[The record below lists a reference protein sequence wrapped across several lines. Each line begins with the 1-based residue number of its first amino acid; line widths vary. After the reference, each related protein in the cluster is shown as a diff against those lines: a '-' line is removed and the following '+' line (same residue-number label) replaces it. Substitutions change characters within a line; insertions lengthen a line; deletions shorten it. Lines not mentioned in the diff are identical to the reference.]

1 MLANMIGKR
10 AFSSARGRLF
20 AQLRTLDAAAPDY
33 DKRERHYLRHQ
44 AGDVAEKDISPW
56 HDLPLHPW
64 GWNAGQK
71 GELDVFQGV
80 IEITRNTTAKM
91 EVETTRKSNP
101 VVQDQKKDKK
111 TGEKYLRH
119 YGLLPM
125 FNYGMIPQTWESVH
139 AVDKATGCSGDNDPL
154 DIVDLTPRDMALLEL
169 PELKVIGSLCL
180 IDEGEI
186 DWKLIAV
193 EASYAK
199 EHGIRC
205 AETYNQKNPGG
216 INEVREW
223 FRTYKTYDGKPLNQF
238 GYDEQILDVERT
250 IEIIYENHEYY
261 KQLMAGKLANPDNEL
276 VLE

>member
-1 MLANMIGKR
+1 MFRLCSNMIGKR
-10 AFSSARGRLF
+10 AFSAAGRPRFLHQARMLN
-20 AQLRTLDAAAPDY
+20 QNDADY
-33 DKRERHYLRHQ
+33 DKRERFYLQ
-44 AGDVAEKDISPW
+44 QGDKDVSPW

-64 GWNAGQK
+64 SWTGEK
-71 GELDVFQGV
+71 GELDVFTGV

-119 YGLLPM
+119 YGIEPV
-125 FNYGMIPQTWESVH
+125 FNYGMVPQTWENVH
-139 AVDKATGCSGDNDPL
+139 HEDKATGCFGDNDPL

-169 PELKVIGSLCL
+169 PDLKVIGSLCF

-199 EHGIRC
+199 EHGIRD
-205 AETYNQKNPGG
+205 EVSFGQKHPGG
-216 INEVREW
+216 INAVREW
-223 FRTYKTYDGKPLNQF
+223 FRTYKTYDGKPEGKF
-238 GYDEQILDVERT
+238 GFDEKVLGVEQT
-250 IEIIYENHEYY
+250 IEIIYENHKFY
-261 KQLMAGKLANPDNEL
+261 KQLLAGEIANPDNEL